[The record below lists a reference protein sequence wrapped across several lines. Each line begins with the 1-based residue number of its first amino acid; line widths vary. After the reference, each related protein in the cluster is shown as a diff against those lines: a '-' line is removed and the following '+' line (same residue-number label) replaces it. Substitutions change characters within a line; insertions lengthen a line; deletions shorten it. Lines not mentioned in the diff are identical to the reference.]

1 MKPYPNTKPSGVQW
15 LGEVPEHWDVKA
27 IKWETPVFRGASP
40 RPIDDPVY
48 FDDEGEFA
56 WVRIADVTAAGDYL
70 ESTTQQ
76 LSRLGSSLS
85 VKLRPGALFL
95 SIAGT
100 VGKPCITKIKC
111 CIHDGFV
118 YFPGFGG
125 ETKFLFYVFAS
136 GEPYRGLGK
145 LGTQLNLNTDT
156 VGSIIMGFPPPEEQ
170 TAIAAYLDRET
181 GRIDEL
187 VGKKRDLI
195 ERLKEKRSALISRTV
210 TRGLPADLPPA
221 TLAKLEALA
230 GQKLPLNPL
239 LKPSGIDWLGDVP
252 EHWEVLPIKHLL
264 SAILDTEHKTCPYY
278 DDGEFL
284 VARTPNIRD
293 GKLNLEGAK
302 YTDADGYRE
311 WTARG
316 QPKPGDILFTR
327 EAPAGEACIVPSEP
341 RLCIGQRV
349 VLFRTDLK
357 RLESQFAIYSL
368 YGGAARIFI
377 QMHSLGSTVAH
388 FNMSEIAMIPML
400 VPPLPEQRA
409 IAAYLDEETAK
420 LDALVAK
427 VETAIERLQE
437 YRTAL
442 ITAAVTGKID
452 VRNDEFA
459 Q

>member
-1 MKPYPNTKPSGVQW
+1 MKPYPKTKPSGVQW
-15 LGEVPEHWDVKA
+15 LGQVPEHWEVKA

-56 WVRIADVTAAGDYL
+56 WVRIADVTAAGDHL

-85 VKLRPGALFL
+85 VKLCPGALFL

-187 VGKKRDLI
+187 VDKKRDLI
-195 ERLKEKRSALISRTV
+195 ERLKEKRTALISRTV
-210 TRGLPADLPPA
+210 TRGVPADIPPE
-221 TLAKLEALA
+221 TLAKLEAIAGDKLTLNSTLISSKVPWFDKCPSHWKTKRLRHISDVIVVGVVVNPSSYVTDEGVVFLLGGDVREMRIDTSNCKFCSLESSSGPLVKSRLDAGDLVVVRVGYPGVAAVVPPELA
-230 GQKLPLNPL
+230 GGNIASMMLVRGHPRYCSQ
-239 LKPSGIDWLGDVP
+239 WLAYSFNSQIG
-252 EHWEVLPIKHLL
+252 
-264 SAILDTEHKTCPYY
+264 
-278 DDGEFL
+278 
-284 VARTPNIRD
+284 RD
-293 GKLNLEGAK
+293 QVE
-302 YTDADGYRE
+302 
-311 WTARG
+311 
-316 QPKPGDILFTR
+316 
-327 EAPAGEACIVPSEP
+327 IV
-341 RLCIGQRV
+341 Q
-349 VLFRTDLK
+349 
-357 RLESQFAIYSL
+357 Y
-368 YGGAARIFI
+368 GAA
-377 QMHSLGSTVAH
+377 QKQ
-388 FNMSEIAMIPML
+388 FNISHAVDFTFPF
-400 VPPLPEQRA
+400 PTLPEQRA

-452 VRNDEFA
+452 VREEVMA
-459 Q
+459 